1 MGLWPHLAS
10 TALSTVRG
18 VKIFSLMVSWGV
30 GGGGLCVTVHWPPP
44 LGSPQRTGGR
54 GVERGSWSWCDWSQA
69 QPGGRTHT
77 LIPLL
82 PGLLVGWGLPHR
94 QGDRSLYRHNSDVS
108 LGKGGW
114 ARAVRGDRPSQGS
127 GVAPWSRRCLCW
139 VWEVE
144 WV

>member
-1 MGLWPHLAS
+1 M
-10 TALSTVRG
+10 TVR
-18 VKIFSLMVSWGV
+18 
-30 GGGGLCVTVHWPPP
+30 WPPP

-94 QGDRSLYRHNSDVS
+94 QGDRSLY
-108 LGKGGW
+108 K
-114 ARAVRGDRPSQGS
+114 QTQQ
-127 GVAPWSRRCLCW
+127 
-139 VWEVE
+139 
-144 WV
+144 